1 MQPYTRFLTYKE
13 NICKSVTASSQQTAS
28 QIHVNPEV
36 DAIKNLDP
44 NLTNFPTSGVLQNY
58 VCHLAFHSNR

>member
-1 MQPYTRFLTYKE
+1 MQPYTRLLTYKE

-36 DAIKNLDP
+36 DAIKNLEGQLP
-44 NLTNFPTSGVLQNY
+44 NLRCPAELCLSSCFSL
-58 VCHLAFHSNR
+58 